1 MADHDQSTVP
11 PTDGSSGAEAGMG
24 RRAEEFSNEISQLK
38 LSGSSAEGETRGLQL
53 GVAGLV
59 IPVVLAIVG
68 ILMVMSTS
76 DAADQR
82 AFASQTFWLGNI
94 IVIIGAALFIRF
106 SLGRYLRFWMI
117 RLIHE
122 QRAQTDRVVDA
133 IERASAPID

>member
-1 MADHDQSTVP
+1 M
-11 PTDGSSGAEAGMG
+11 GS
-24 RRAEEFSNEISQLK
+24 RAEEFTQEIGRLK
-38 LSGSSAEGETRGLQL
+38 LAGSSAQNEARFTQL
-53 GVAGLV
+53 GVVALV
-59 IPVVLAIVG
+59 VPVVLAVIG
-68 ILMVMSTS
+68 IIMVASTS

-94 IVIIGAALFIRF
+94 LVIIGATVFLRF

-133 IERASAPID
+133 IERASAPIDD